1 MSSGTSA
8 PSGNITGYNVR
19 NVQQFNPQMMQIFE
33 KLMSSLQ
40 SGGGLEGGVD
50 FLSRLAGGEE
60 GAFKEAEAPAYS
72 SFDKMLGQIG
82 SRYSQLGARDS
93 SSFQQAIS
101 GGAAQLSENLG
112 AKRLDIR
119 SSAIDRLLGL
129 SNDILNKKP
138 TETVLDPKPDFM
150 KLIGQILPV
159 LLQLFAG
166 GGAGGAAGAATAAA
180 AAA

>member
-1 MSSGTSA
+1 MSSGISS
-8 PSGNITGYNVR
+8 PSENITGYNVR
-19 NVQQFNPQMMQIFE
+19 NIQQFNPQMMQIFE

-112 AKRLDIR
+112 AKRLEIR

-180 AAA
+180 AA

>member
-8 PSGNITGYNVR
+8 PTGNITGYNVK
-19 NVQQFNPQMMQIFE
+19 NVPNFNPQMMQIFE

-60 GAFKEAEAPAYS
+60 GAFEQAEAPAYS
-72 SFDKMLGQIG
+72 SFNKMLGQVG

-93 SSFQQAIS
+93 SSFQQAVS
-101 GGAAQLSENLG
+101 GGAAQLGENLG
-112 AKRLDIR
+112 AKRLDIQ

-129 SNDILNKKP
+129 SQNLLGQRP
-138 TETVLDPKPDFM
+138 TENILEPKPDFM
-150 KLIGQILPV
+150 KLIGQVLPIIM
-159 LLQLFAG
+159 QLFAG
-166 GGAGGAAGAATAAA
+166 GGTGGAGAVA
-180 AAA
+180 